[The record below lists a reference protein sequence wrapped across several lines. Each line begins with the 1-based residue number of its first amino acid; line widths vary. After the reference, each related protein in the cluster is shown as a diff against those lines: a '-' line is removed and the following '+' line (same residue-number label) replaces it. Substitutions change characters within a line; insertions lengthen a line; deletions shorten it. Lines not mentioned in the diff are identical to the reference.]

1 MAEVAQERAS
11 ERALERI
18 GFIGVGNMGAPVVGH
33 LLAKGFPVTVFAR
46 RPEAAAPLV
55 AAGAVAA
62 GSPRAVAEASDVVF
76 TMVTGT
82 SDVEQV
88 VFGPD
93 GVAAGLRAG
102 GLLIDMSTI
111 APGGT
116 RDFAA
121 RLAAQG
127 ADWLDAP
134 VSGGPEG
141 ARKGTLSIMVGGT
154 TQALERARPILAA
167 FSTAV
172 FHLGPSGAGQVTKA
186 CHQLLLLVT
195 AEGVAESLSLAARAG
210 VDPGKV
216 REVMLTAMASSRVLD
231 RFGALMAAREFT
243 PGIPAAIYRKD
254 LQIVRELADTVGAA
268 LPAGDVVR
276 ANIGKVLDAGRG
288 GEDLSVIITT
298 LD

>member
-1 MAEVAQERAS
+1 MAEVAV
-11 ERALERI
+11 ERI
-18 GFIGVGNMGAPVVGH
+18 GFIGVGTMGSPVVGH
-33 LLAKGFPVTVFAR
+33 LLDRGYPVTVFAR
-46 RPEAAAPLV
+46 RPDAAAPLV
-55 AAGAVAA
+55 ARGAHSA
-62 GSPRAVAEASDVVF
+62 GSPRAVAAASDVVF

-93 GVAAGLRAG
+93 GVAEGLRPG

-111 APGGT
+111 APEAT
-116 RDFAA
+116 RAFAV

-127 ADWLDAP
+127 VALLDAP

-141 ARKGTLSIMVGGT
+141 ARKGTLSIMAGGAE
-154 TQALERARPILAA
+154 QALDRARPILAA
-167 FSTAV
+167 FSTSV
-172 FHLGPSGAGQVTKA
+172 FHMGPSGAGQVTKA
-186 CHQLLLLVT
+186 CHQLLLLIT
-195 AEGVAESLSLAARAG
+195 AEGVAESLSLAAKAG

-231 RFGALMAAREFT
+231 RFGALMAARTFA
-243 PGIPAAIYRKD
+243 PGIPARIYKKD
-254 LQIVRELADTVGAA
+254 LQIVRDLADAVGAA

-276 ANIGKVLDAGRG
+276 ANVRKVLDAGRG
-288 GEDLSVIITT
+288 DEDLSVLITT